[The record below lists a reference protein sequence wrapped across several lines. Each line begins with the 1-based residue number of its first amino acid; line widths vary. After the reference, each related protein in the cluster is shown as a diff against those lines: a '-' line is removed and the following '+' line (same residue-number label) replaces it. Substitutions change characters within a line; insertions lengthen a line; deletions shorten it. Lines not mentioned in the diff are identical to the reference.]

1 MCDNIGAGFL
11 YPSFQKGATTMD
23 YNKIKDMFNTFLG
36 FLTKLLVGLGV
47 LESEDKTPY
56 GEYINDFMGLADA
69 VKDALDK

>member
-1 MCDNIGAGFL
+1 M
-11 YPSFQKGATTMD
+11 MD